1 MKPTANAAMTVVSAW
16 AAARGG
22 IGGRA
27 GGRPG
32 SGAEAREVLVQPA
45 GVGGAHRRRVA
56 VAVLVVARAGT
67 APPPARQGDRQRRE
81 GREDRGDRDEVGG
94 QLEAVVL
101 GRGQDRRA
109 VAGDE
114 LGLDLL
120 LRHPFG
126 DHALDLLALLLGARG
141 LGDVQR
147 HAADVAHDLVLEV
160 VERRARLGGGRRGGR
175 GGEREECD
183 EAEQAGEA
191 GHAAGTP
198 ARSSAASMN
207 CWSICPRESATTL
220 PVRSMTKVSGSCEV
234 PYFGASFSRSS
245 RTFGHVD
252 FCCLT
257 NAWEASGASLYVTP
271 KTVPLC
277 VFSRRF
283 WTFSRTGASALHGSH
298 HDAQKFSTTTLP
310 PRSASPVVPPPARF
324 GSRTATPGAAGFLPA
339 LTAWSSESFV
349 FLPTTP

>member
-1 MKPTANAAMTVVSAW
+1 MPLISWRCCSARGDSAMFRGTPQTSHMTSSSRSLNDARGW
-16 AAARGG
+16 AAVAAAGA
-22 IGGRA
+22 GR
-27 GGRPG
+27 
-32 SGAEAREVLVQPA
+32 
-45 GVGGAHRRRVA
+45 
-56 VAVLVVARAGT
+56 
-67 APPPARQGDRQRRE
+67 
-81 GREDRGDRDEVGG
+81 
-94 QLEAVVL
+94 
-101 GRGQDRRA
+101 
-109 VAGDE
+109 
-114 LGLDLL
+114 
-120 LRHPFG
+120 
-126 DHALDLLALLLGARG
+126 
-141 LGDVQR
+141 
-147 HAADVAHDLVLEV
+147 
-160 VERRARLGGGRRGGR
+160 GGGRRGGR

-298 HDAQKFSTTTLP
+298 HHTPEFSTTT
-310 PRSASPVVPPPARF
+310 
-324 GSRTATPGAAGFLPA
+324 
-339 LTAWSSESFV
+339 
-349 FLPTTP
+349 